1 MGLTM
6 TFTGNLMG
14 MAFPLF
20 SQQMYDKLTFKWA
33 STLFGCIALLM
44 MPIPFVVSSLL

>member
-1 MGLTM
+1 
-6 TFTGNLMG
+6 MG

-33 STLFGCIALLM
+33 STLFGCIAVLM
-44 MPIPFVVSSLL
+44 MPIPFVVSSLLSYI